1 LDFELLFLHE
11 DHSTTNKSAVRQ
23 SSFQESVSKSRPTS
37 STSRPPAVRRDWST
51 FNFSHYTSET
61 AHGGAVGLRGKG
73 RIADLYVKNREQL
86 VKEDEILR
94 R

>member
-1 LDFELLFLHE
+1 M
-11 DHSTTNKSAVRQ
+11 K
-23 SSFQESVSKSRPTS
+23 
-37 STSRPPAVRRDWST
+37 RDWST

-61 AHGGAVGLRGKG
+61 GHGGAVGLRGKG
-73 RIADLYVKNREQL
+73 RIAELYIKNREQL